1 MTTLLSNIASSLRKL
16 PEVFRDQP
24 RLLSYDD
31 QFKDPKDGCARYDDV
46 WGG

>member
-1 MTTLLSNIASSLRKL
+1 MTTLFSNIANSLRDL
-16 PEVFRDQP
+16 PEVFRDKP
-24 RLLSYDD
+24 RSVSYDD